1 MTFFRK
7 WFELL
12 RPFLRRANIVL
23 LVLFFLEILILLTLR
38 VQLAL
43 NEAALTNGDQ
53 LYYLNEV
60 NKLSELGFYAVLSEG
75 TSIVYSYIVL
85 FLSYCFGA
93 NYLIAGKLMN
103 FGFIIITAFVFYSI
117 MKRVFKI
124 DTLFSIFIA
133 LCYVYSFDHYINKM
147 LSDITNNFFLAS
159 GFLLFYIYFKE
170 TYKKRYFIILS
181 AVLFGLSTSCRPTSF
196 LFVLAFVLSIIFID
210 KIPWKMKGSFL
221 MVFTIISLLFQTP
234 SLIEKG
240 TISVENK
247 NTVWI
252 GDVKVN
258 KAVSWNHINA
268 YFVLFP
274 EVHKQTSKF
283 KVDRK
288 DVIEYVEKNPGVL
301 PESSFQ
307 LLLSYPRVWFKHFTI
322 NWKTISRIYFSAFGF
337 QLFWSNLFISLLI
350 SCLLM
355 PFLLIYFLKNHRRE
369 PIAIRGSFFMIS
381 LYTAS
386 FFAAQYA
393 LLEENWLLI
402 VSPFFLGLVYLELKK
417 YKLSQL
423 CTTGIL
429 FINCISCFLT
439 IRYVWSLI

>member
-12 RPFLRRANIVL
+12 RPFLKRVNIVL
-23 LVLFFLEILILLTLR
+23 LFLFLLEVLILLTLR

-60 NKLSELGFYAVLSEG
+60 KKLSELGFYAVLSEG

-85 FLSYCFGA
+85 FFSYCFET
-93 NYLIAGKLMN
+93 NYLIVGKLIN
-103 FGFIIITAFVFYSI
+103 FGFIIITALVFYFI
-117 MKRVFKI
+117 MRKVFKI
-124 DTLFSIFIA
+124 GPLFSIFIA
-133 LCYVYSFDHYINKM
+133 LFYVYSFDHYSYKM
-147 LSDITNNFFLAS
+147 LSDVINNFFLAS
-159 GFLLFYIYFKE
+159 GFFLFYISFKN
-170 TYKKRYFIILS
+170 TYKRNYTIILS

-196 LFVLAFVLSIIFID
+196 IFVIAFALSIILID
-210 KIPWKMKGSFL
+210 KIPWKIKGSFL
-221 MVFTIISLLFQTP
+221 MVVTIIFLLFQIP
-234 SLIEKG
+234 SLIEKK
-240 TISVENK
+240 TISIENK

-258 KAVSWNHINA
+258 KAVSWENINA

-283 KVDRK
+283 KIDK
-288 DVIEYVEKNPGVL
+288 EDVIEYIEKNPGIL
-301 PESSFQ
+301 PQSSFQ
-307 LLLSYPRVWFKHFTI
+307 LLLSYPKVWFKHFRI
-322 NWKTISRIYFSAFGF
+322 NWNTVNRVYFSVFGF
-337 QLFWSNLFISLLI
+337 HLIWSNLFFSLLL

-369 PIAIRGSFFMIS
+369 PIAISGSFFMIS
-381 LYTAS
+381 IYTA
-386 FFAAQYA
+386 FFFFAQYA
-393 LLEENWLLI
+393 LVEENWLLI
-402 VSPFFLGLVYLELKK
+402 VLPFFLGLVYLKLKK
-417 YKLSQL
+417 YKLSL
-423 CTTGIL
+423 ICTTGIL
-429 FINCISCFLT
+429 FLNCISCFLT

>member
-1 MTFFRK
+1 
-7 WFELL
+7 
-12 RPFLRRANIVL
+12 
-23 LVLFFLEILILLTLR
+23 
-38 VQLAL
+38 
-43 NEAALTNGDQ
+43 
-53 LYYLNEV
+53 
-60 NKLSELGFYAVLSEG
+60 
-75 TSIVYSYIVL
+75 
-85 FLSYCFGA
+85 
-93 NYLIAGKLMN
+93 
-103 FGFIIITAFVFYSI
+103 
-117 MKRVFKI
+117 
-124 DTLFSIFIA
+124 
-133 LCYVYSFDHYINKM
+133 

-393 LLEENWLLI
+393 LLEENWVLI